1 MLAALAVLGG
11 CANPSRI
18 TSAGDG
24 TYYLT
29 GPAGQGKVGLNQDRI
44 DDAITFCG
52 KTMQSA
58 QLIER
63 SATDVSSASYTNI
76 VDSDGRPQAQISDAP
91 AVLPGAR
98 FRCIQ

>member
-1 MLAALAVLGG
+1 
-11 CANPSRI
+11 
-18 TSAGDG
+18 
-24 TYYLT
+24 
-29 GPAGQGKVGLNQDRI
+29 
-44 DDAITFCG
+44 
-52 KTMQSA
+52 MQSA

-63 SATDVSSASYTNI
+63 RATDVSSASYTNI